1 MALKVRVPEK
11 PFALVIVMKVI
22 PDEFGA
28 TVKDDGIE
36 VIEKSGCVTVTLIAV
51 LWEGDPELFVPV
63 IVTLYPPRAVV

>member
-1 MALKVRVPEK
+1 MALKVRAPEK

-36 VIEKSGCVTVTLIAV
+36 VIEKSGLVTVTLIAV

-63 IVTLYPPRAVV
+63 IVTL